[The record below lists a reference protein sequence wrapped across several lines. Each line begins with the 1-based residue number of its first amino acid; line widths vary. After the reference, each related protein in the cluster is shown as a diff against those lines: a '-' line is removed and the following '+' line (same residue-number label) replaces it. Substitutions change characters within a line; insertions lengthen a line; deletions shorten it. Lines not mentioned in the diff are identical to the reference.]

1 MNPSYPSC
9 PKCNTQIFELT
20 AIEPR
25 GSTTMVNLI
34 HCAGCGAAVGAVD
47 YFDSGVLLKQ
57 QDQKIND
64 LGDHLRT
71 IEHLVASRR

>member
-1 MNPSYPSC
+1 
-9 PKCNTQIFELT
+9 
-20 AIEPR
+20 
-25 GSTTMVNLI
+25 MVNLI